1 MFYIMFESKKDFAK
15 LFLWNNLGWCVKGV
29 KVVPVVIGALR
40 AVTPKLKRKIREALG
55 SLSRSS
61 PRNSSDTVQNPHT
74 PRQFMVSTLKIV
86 VA

>member
-15 LFLWNNLGWCVKGV
+15 LFPWNSLGWCVKGV

-40 AVTPKLKRKIREALG
+40 AVTPKLKRKIGEALG

-61 PRNSSDTVQNPHT
+61 PRNS
-74 PRQFMVSTLKIV
+74 
-86 VA
+86 